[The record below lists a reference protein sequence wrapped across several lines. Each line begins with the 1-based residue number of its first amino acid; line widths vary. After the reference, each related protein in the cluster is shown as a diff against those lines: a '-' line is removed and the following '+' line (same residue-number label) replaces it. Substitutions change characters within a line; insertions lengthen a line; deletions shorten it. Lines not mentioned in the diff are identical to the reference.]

1 MRAHQTKEMPMPPEP
16 SRFGFDSTTDEVL
29 EGIDLGGRLA
39 LVTGAS
45 GGLGEETARA
55 LAAHGARVV
64 MTARDIPKG
73 EAAAAKIRESTGNGD
88 VEVIEL
94 ELDSLESVRTCAKK
108 FLASHDEL
116 NLLINNAGV
125 MACPFAKTRDGF
137 EMQFGTNHLGHF
149 VFTNSIL
156 PALFKGAP
164 GRIVNLSSGGHRFS
178 NVLFDDPHFENT
190 EYHKF
195 LSYGQSKTANIQF
208 SVGLDARLKDRGIR
222 VFAVHPGAI
231 MTELSRHMQKA
242 DVDELMA
249 NRGAAKMV
257 FKPIPAGAATSCY
270 AATSSDLDG
279 EGGLYL
285 EDCHVAEVND
295 SDTHNGVRSY
305 ALDPAN
311 AERLWTL
318 SEELVGEKFS
328 I

>member
-1 MRAHQTKEMPMPPEP
+1 MSPATSK
-16 SRFGFDSTTDEVL
+16 FGFESTTDEVL
-29 EGIDLGGRLA
+29 EGVDLTGKLA

-55 LAAHGARVV
+55 LASHGARVV
-64 MTARDIPKG
+64 LTARDIPKG
-73 EAAAAKIRESTGNGD
+73 EAVAAKIRESTGNPD
-88 VEVIEL
+88 IEVISL
-94 ELDSLESVRTCAKK
+94 ELDSLESVRACAQR
-108 FLASHDEL
+108 FLATHDEL

-125 MACPFAKTRDGF
+125 MACPFGKTQDGF

-156 PALFKGAP
+156 PALLKGAP

-178 NVLFDDPHFENT
+178 NVLFDDLNFETT

-195 LSYGQSKTANIQF
+195 LSYGQSKTANVQF

-231 MTELSRHMQKA
+231 MTELSRHMEKA
-242 DVDELMA
+242 DIDELMA
-249 NRGAAKMV
+249 NRGSAKMV

-279 EGGLYL
+279 LGGVYL

-295 SDTHNGVRSY
+295 TEEHNGVRSY
-305 ALDPAN
+305 ALDSDN

-318 SEELVGEKFS
+318 SEQLVGEQFS
-328 I
+328 L

>member
-1 MRAHQTKEMPMPPEP
+1 MSPATSQ
-16 SRFGFDSTTDEVL
+16 FGFESTTDEVL
-29 EGIDLGGRLA
+29 EGVDLSGQLA

-55 LAAHGARVV
+55 LASHGARVV
-64 MTARDIPKG
+64 ITARDIPKG
-73 EAAAAKIRESTGNGD
+73 QAVAAKIRKSTGNPD
-88 VEVIEL
+88 IEVISL
-94 ELDSLESVRTCAKK
+94 ELDSLESVRACAKQ
-108 FLASHDEL
+108 FLATHEEL

-125 MACPFAKTRDGF
+125 MACPFGKTQDGF

-156 PALFKGAP
+156 PALLKGAP

-178 NVLFDDPHFENT
+178 NVLFDDLNFETT

-195 LSYGQSKTANIQF
+195 LSYGQSKTANVQF
-208 SVGLDARLKDRGIR
+208 SVGLDTRLKDRGIR

-231 MTELSRHMQKA
+231 MTELSRHMEKA
-242 DVDELMA
+242 DIDELMS
-249 NRGAAKMV
+249 NRESAKMV

-279 EGGLYL
+279 LGGVYL

-295 SDTHNGVRSY
+295 TEAHNGVRSY
-305 ALDPAN
+305 ALDSDN

-318 SEELVGEKFS
+318 SEQLVGEQFS
-328 I
+328 L

>member
-1 MRAHQTKEMPMPPEP
+1 MSPATSK
-16 SRFGFDSTTDEVL
+16 FGFESTTDEVL
-29 EGIDLGGRLA
+29 EGVDLTGKLA

-55 LAAHGARVV
+55 LASHGARVV
-64 MTARDIPKG
+64 LTARDIPKG
-73 EAAAAKIRESTGNGD
+73 EAVAAKIRESTGNPD
-88 VEVIEL
+88 IEVISL
-94 ELDSLESVRTCAKK
+94 ELDSLESVRACAQK
-108 FLASHDEL
+108 FLATHDEL

-125 MACPFAKTRDGF
+125 MACPFGKTQDGF
-137 EMQFGTNHLGHF
+137 EMQFGTNHIGHF

-156 PALFKGAP
+156 PALLKGAP

-178 NVLFDDPHFENT
+178 NVLFDDLNFETT

-195 LSYGQSKTANIQF
+195 LSYGQSKTANVQF

-222 VFAVHPGAI
+222 AFAVHPGAI
-231 MTELSRHMQKA
+231 MTELSRHMEKA
-242 DVDELMA
+242 DIDELMA

-279 EGGLYL
+279 LGGVYL

-295 SDTHNGVRSY
+295 TEAHNGVRSY
-305 ALDPAN
+305 ALDSDN

-318 SEELVGEKFS
+318 SEQLVGEQFPL
-328 I
+328 

>member
-1 MRAHQTKEMPMPPEP
+1 MSPATSK
-16 SRFGFDSTTDEVL
+16 FGFESTTDEVL
-29 EGIDLGGRLA
+29 EGVDLTGKLA

-55 LAAHGARVV
+55 LASHGARVV
-64 MTARDIPKG
+64 LTARDIPKG
-73 EAAAAKIRESTGNGD
+73 EAVAAKIRESTGNPD
-88 VEVIEL
+88 IEVISL
-94 ELDSLESVRTCAKK
+94 ELDSLESVRACAQR
-108 FLASHDEL
+108 FLATHDEL

-125 MACPFAKTRDGF
+125 MACPFGKTQDGF

-156 PALFKGAP
+156 PALLKGAP

-178 NVLFDDPHFENT
+178 NVLFDDLNFETT

-195 LSYGQSKTANIQF
+195 LSYGQSKTANVQF

-231 MTELSRHMQKA
+231 MTELSRHMEKA
-242 DVDELMA
+242 DIDELMA

-279 EGGLYL
+279 LGGVYL

-295 SDTHNGVRSY
+295 TEAHNGVRSY
-305 ALDPAN
+305 ALDSDN

-318 SEELVGEKFS
+318 SEQLVGEQFPL
-328 I
+328 